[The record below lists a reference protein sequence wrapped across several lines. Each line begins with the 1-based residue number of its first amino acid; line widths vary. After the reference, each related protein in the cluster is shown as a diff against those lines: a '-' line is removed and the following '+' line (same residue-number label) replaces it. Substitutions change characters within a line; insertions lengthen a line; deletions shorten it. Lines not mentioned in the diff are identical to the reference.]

1 MWKDIKN
8 FEGLYQVSDHGD
20 IKSIERTKTNNAG
33 TQRVEERI
41 LKQRRDKDGY
51 LVVCLSKEGKHYGRR
66 VNRLVA
72 EAFIPNP
79 ECLPVVNH
87 KDENKQNNEADNLEW
102 CTVRYNTCYGDG
114 LRKMAAKQG
123 RPVIQVLN
131 GNIIGEYYS
140 TGNASKETGIPQGNI
155 YKACAGERRI
165 AGGYEWRFKDEY

>member
-51 LVVCLSKEGKHYGRR
+51 LAVCLSKEGKRYGRR

>member
-8 FEGLYQVSDHGD
+8 FEGLYQVNDHGD

-33 TQRVEERI
+33 TQRIEERI

-51 LVVCLSKEGKHYGRR
+51 LAVCLSKEGKHYGRR

-155 YKACAGERRI
+155 YKARAGERRI

>member
-1 MWKDIKN
+1 M
-8 FEGLYQVSDHGD
+8 
-20 IKSIERTKTNNAG
+20 
-33 TQRVEERI
+33 
-41 LKQRRDKDGY
+41 
-51 LVVCLSKEGKHYGRR
+51 
-66 VNRLVA
+66 
-72 EAFIPNP
+72 
-79 ECLPVVNH
+79 VNH

>member
-33 TQRVEERI
+33 AQRVEERI

-51 LVVCLSKEGKHYGRR
+51 LAVCLSKEGKHYGRR

>member
-51 LVVCLSKEGKHYGRR
+51 LAVCLSKEGKHYGRR

-87 KDENKQNNEADNLEW
+87 KDENKQNNEADNLE
-102 CTVRYNTCYGDG
+102 
-114 LRKMAAKQG
+114 
-123 RPVIQVLN
+123 
-131 GNIIGEYYS
+131 
-140 TGNASKETGIPQGNI
+140 
-155 YKACAGERRI
+155 
-165 AGGYEWRFKDEY
+165 